1 MLYYVIPTGFFFSFV
16 LFAFCLCLCLCWCAH
31 TLLLN
36 ECALSFESPWG
47 VMDSYRK
54 LRLRWNMSA
63 TLDFRS
69 IALKLACFLI
79 LSFLF
84 SYVFLFLNG
93 FVLRLLPLLVTC
105 FQQVLFAFRFRTWFR
120 WVFCVQLFFQLLPV
134 VHAFPHGFSFF
145 FFFFFFNIYII

>member
-47 VMDSYRK
+47 VMDSYRQV
-54 LRLRWNMSA
+54 
-63 TLDFRS
+63 
-69 IALKLACFLI
+69 ALKVEYVGNTRFSLNCTEVGLFSLTYC
-79 LSFLF
+79 LFLF

-93 FVLRLLPLLVTC
+93 CVLRLLPLLVTC

-120 WVFCVQLFFQLLPV
+120 WVFCV
-134 VHAFPHGFSFF
+134 
-145 FFFFFFNIYII
+145 